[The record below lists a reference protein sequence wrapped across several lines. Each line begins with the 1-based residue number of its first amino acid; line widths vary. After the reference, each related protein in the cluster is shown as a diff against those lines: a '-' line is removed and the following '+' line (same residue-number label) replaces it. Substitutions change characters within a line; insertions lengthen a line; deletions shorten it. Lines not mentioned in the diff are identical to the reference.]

1 MSGIRNMMGGSQ
13 HGFADPTRVVEVD
26 RASPWSDQS
35 GSTLAR
41 DAGVNDI
48 SASRDYSD
56 NSSRSGLLD
65 QTSDNNG
72 NDRDDMDMDG
82 DDYADNGGD
91 FGNDDG
97 SQDV

>member
-1 MSGIRNMMGGSQ
+1 MMGGSQ

-26 RASPWSDQS
+26 RPSPWSDQS

-41 DAGVNDI
+41 DAGVDDI
-48 SASRDYSD
+48 GSARDYGD
-56 NSSRSGLLD
+56 NTSRSGLLD
-65 QTSDNNG
+65 QSSDNSGFGG
-72 NDRDDMDMDG
+72 NDRDDMDMDA
-82 DDYADNGGD
+82 DDFADNGGD